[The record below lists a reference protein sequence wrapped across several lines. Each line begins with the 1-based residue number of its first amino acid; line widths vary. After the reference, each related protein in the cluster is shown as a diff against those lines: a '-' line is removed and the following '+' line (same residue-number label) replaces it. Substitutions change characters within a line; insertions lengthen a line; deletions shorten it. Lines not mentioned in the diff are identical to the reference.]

1 MSGPRPLRDNV
12 WLLFPPDARETG
24 GILVRQ
30 DRPDKWMDATVVA
43 AGPDVP
49 AELGVGDKVIAN
61 LFDGMPVEHEG
72 EIYRCVPS
80 SKVLAVLEP

>member
-1 MSGPRPLRDNV
+1 MMGPRPLHDNV
-12 WLLFPPDARETG
+12 WLLFASGDRDVG
-24 GILVRQ
+24 GVLSPQ

-49 AELGVGDKVIAN
+49 AEFGVGDKVIAN
-61 LFDGMPVEHEG
+61 VFDGMPVEHEG
-72 EIYRCVPS
+72 RIYRCVPS

>member
-1 MSGPRPLRDNV
+1 
-12 WLLFPPDARETG
+12 
-24 GILVRQ
+24 
-30 DRPDKWMDATVVA
+30 VA